1 MKKARAKKTGLNL
14 MIVHFYIRRKL
25 DMLDIIFQY
34 GKEQV
39 LIYRILIGFEV
50 IRKIILFYEIIY
62 NKEFY

>member
-1 MKKARAKKTGLNL
+1 

-62 NKEFY
+62 NTEFY